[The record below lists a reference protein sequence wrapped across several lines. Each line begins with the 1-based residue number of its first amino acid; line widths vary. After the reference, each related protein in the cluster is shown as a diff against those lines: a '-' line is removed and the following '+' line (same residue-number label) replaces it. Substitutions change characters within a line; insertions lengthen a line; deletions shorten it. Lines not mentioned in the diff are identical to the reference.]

1 MSANLIN
8 LRTIQFSD
16 KFALLSQQ
24 FGSRLQGL
32 VAQGQYQG
40 KQASPVN
47 QVAPTAAVAVTERF
61 TPIDRQDAAFD
72 RRWVFPLPFEH
83 AQLVDKFDEL
93 QMLGDP
99 KPSLVMNAANA
110 MGRAKDDVILGA
122 FFATAK
128 TGELAAGSVAFGT
141 TLTTAGGQNV
151 SVSQGASA
159 ATNLTVAKL
168 REVVKTF
175 LTNNVDLD
183 REQITGALNAKAH
196 DSLLGEIQVTSMDY
210 QTKPVLEEGRIR
222 RFMGINF
229 VLTEEV
235 TGNCAGT
242 DDLAGSSTGIPF
254 WVNSG
259 MHLGVWIDQTTN
271 ITQRT
276 DLKLQPWQI
285 YMDMMI
291 GATRIEEKKVVRV
304 WCR

>member
-1 MSANLIN
+1 MSANLVN

-16 KFALLSQQ
+16 KFSAALAAV
-24 FGSRLQGL
+24 RLPPSGYGGQGT
-32 VAQGQYQG
+32 YTG

-47 QVAPTAAVAVTERF
+47 QVAPTAAVPVTERF
-61 TPIDRQDAAFD
+61 TPIDRQDATFD
-72 RRWVFPLPFEH
+72 RRWVFPQPYEH

-128 TGELAAGSVAFGT
+128 TGELAATSTTWAT
-141 TLTTAGGQNV
+141 TLTTSSGQNV

-183 REQITGALNAKAH
+183 REQITGVINAKAH

-235 TGNCAGT
+235 TTICAGT
-242 DDLAGSSTGIPF
+242 DDASGTSVGLPF
-254 WVNSG
+254 FVPSG
-259 MHLGVWIDQTTN
+259 MHLGVWSDQNTN

-276 DLKLQPWQI
+276 DLKLLPWQI

-291 GATRIEEKKVVRV
+291 GATRIEEKKMVRV
-304 WCR
+304 WTR

>member
-1 MSANLIN
+1 MSANLVN

-24 FGSRLQGL
+24 YGSRLQGL
-32 VAQGQYQG
+32 VGQGTYTG

-47 QVAPTAAVAVTERF
+47 QVAPTAAVRVNERF
-61 TPIDRQDAAFD
+61 TPIDRIDATFD
-72 RRWVFPLPFEH
+72 RRWVFPAPYEH
-83 AQLVDKFDEL
+83 PQLVDKFDEL

-99 KPSLVMNAANA
+99 KPHLVMNAVNA
-110 MGRAKDDVILGA
+110 MGRAKDDEIIAA
-122 FFATAK
+122 FFADAK
-128 TGELAAGSVAFGT
+128 TGELAATTTSFGT
-141 TLTTAGGQNV
+141 TTTATTGQNV
-151 SVSQGASA
+151 AVAHGAAA

-168 REVVKTF
+168 REVVRTF
-175 LTNNVDLD
+175 LRNNVDLD
-183 REQITGALNAKAH
+183 REQITGVLSSKEH

-229 VLTEEV
+229 VLTERI
-235 TGNCAGT
+235 TTGT
-242 DDLAGSSTGIPF
+242 DDAAGTSNAVPF
-254 WVNSG
+254 FVPSG
-259 MHLGVWIDQTTN
+259 MHLGIWSDQTTN

-291 GATRIEEKKVVRV
+291 GATRIEEKKVVRC

>member
-16 KFALLSQQ
+16 KFQLLSQQ
-24 FGSRLQGL
+24 YGSRLQGL
-32 VAQGQYQG
+32 VSQGQYQG

-47 QVAPTAAVAVTERF
+47 QVAPTAAVPVTDRF
-61 TPIDRQDAAFD
+61 TPIDRQDANFD
-72 RRWVFPLPFEH
+72 RRWVFPLPYEH

-128 TGELAAGSVAFGT
+128 TGELAGSSVAWNNT
-141 TLTTAGGQNV
+141 VTSSGGQNV
-151 SVSQGASA
+151 SVQQGAA
-159 ATNLTVAKL
+159 GPTNLTVAKL

-175 LTNNVDLD
+175 LQNNVDID

-196 DSLLGEIQVTSMDY
+196 DALLGEMQITSMDY

-235 TGNCAGT
+235 TNICSGT
-242 DDLAGSSTGIPF
+242 DDVSGTSVGIPF
-254 WVNSG
+254 WVSSG
-259 MHLGVWIDQTTN
+259 IHLGVWIDTSTN

-291 GATRIEEKKVVRV
+291 GATRIEEKKIVRV

>member
-1 MSANLIN
+1 MTANLVN

-24 FGSRLQGL
+24 YGSRLQGL
-32 VAQGQYQG
+32 VGQGTYTG

-47 QVAPTAAVAVTERF
+47 QFAPTAAVAVTERF
-61 TPIDRQDAAFD
+61 TPIERQDATVD
-72 RRWVFPLPFEH
+72 RRWLFPQPYEH

-122 FFATAK
+122 MFATAK
-128 TGELAAGSVAFGT
+128 TGELAATSTAFGTAVTTSSGQNVAVAFG
-141 TLTTAGGQNV
+141 A
-151 SVSQGASA
+151 AA
-159 ATNLTVAKL
+159 ATNLTVVKL

-175 LTNNVDLD
+175 IKNNVDLD
-183 REQITGALNAKAH
+183 RETITGALNAAAH

-210 QTKPVLEEGRIR
+210 QTRPVLEEGRIR

-235 TGNCAGT
+235 TTVCAGT
-242 DDLAGSSTGIPF
+242 DDASGSSTGVPF
-254 WVNSG
+254 WVQSG
-259 MHLGVWIDQTTN
+259 MHLGVWSDQNTN
-271 ITQRT
+271 ITQRM

>member
-16 KFALLSQQ
+16 KFQLLSQQ
-24 FGSRLQGL
+24 YGSRLQGL
-32 VAQGQYQG
+32 VSQGQYQG

-47 QVAPTAAVAVTERF
+47 QVAPTAAVPVTDRF
-61 TPIDRQDAAFD
+61 TPIDRQDANFD
-72 RRWVFPLPFEH
+72 RRWVFPLPYEH

-128 TGELAAGSVAFGT
+128 TGELAGSSVAWSGT
-141 TLTTAGGQNV
+141 TTANGGQNV
-151 SVSQGASA
+151 SVSQGAA
-159 ATNLTVAKL
+159 GATNLTVAKL

-175 LTNNVDLD
+175 LQNNVDID

-196 DSLLGEIQVTSMDY
+196 DALLGEMQITSMDY

-235 TGNCAGT
+235 TNICSGT
-242 DDLAGSSTGIPF
+242 DDASGSSVGIPF
-254 WVNSG
+254 WVSSG
-259 MHLGVWIDQTTN
+259 IHLGVWIDTNTN

-291 GATRIEEKKVVRV
+291 GATRIEEKKIVRA

>member
-24 FGSRLQGL
+24 YGSRLQGL
-32 VAQGQYQG
+32 VGQGQYQG

-47 QVAPTAAVAVTERF
+47 QVAPTAAVPVTERF
-61 TPIDRQDAAFD
+61 TPIDRQDANFD
-72 RRWVFPLPFEH
+72 RRWVFPLPYEH

-110 MGRAKDDVILGA
+110 MGRAKDDVILNA
-122 FFATAK
+122 FFGTAK
-128 TGELAAGSVAFGT
+128 NGELASGSVPFGT
-141 TLTTAGGQNV
+141 TLTTSGGQNV
-151 SVSQGASA
+151 SVQQGAST

-175 LTNNVDLD
+175 LQNNVDLD

-196 DSLLGEIQVTSMDY
+196 DSLL
-210 QTKPVLEEGRIR
+210 EEGRIR

-235 TGNCAGT
+235 TGYCSGT
-242 DDLAGSSTGIPF
+242 DDLAGTSIGIPF

>member
-16 KFALLSQQ
+16 KFQLLSQQ
-24 FGSRLQGL
+24 YGSRLQTL
-32 VAQGQYQG
+32 VGQGQYQG

-72 RRWVFPLPFEH
+72 RRWAFPQSYEH

-110 MGRAKDDVILGA
+110 MGRAKDDVIIGA
-122 FFATAK
+122 FYATAK
-128 TGELAAGSVAFGT
+128 VGELAAGSVAWNN

-151 SVSQGASA
+151 SVSQGAGGP
-159 ATNLTVAKL
+159 TNLTVAKL

-175 LTNNVDLD
+175 LQNNVDID

-196 DSLLGEIQVTSMDY
+196 DSLLGEMQITSMDY

-222 RFMGINF
+222 RFMGIDF

-235 TGNCAGT
+235 TNICTGT
-242 DDLAGSSTGIPF
+242 DDASGTSVGIPF
-254 WVNSG
+254 WVSSG
-259 MHLGVWIDQTTN
+259 MHLGTWIDINTN

-285 YMDMMI
+285 YMDMMV

>member
-16 KFALLSQQ
+16 KFQLLSQQ
-24 FGSRLQGL
+24 YGSRLQGL
-32 VAQGQYQG
+32 VSQGQYQG

-47 QVAPTAAVAVTERF
+47 QVAPTAAVPVTERF
-61 TPIDRQDAAFD
+61 TPIDRQDANFD
-72 RRWVFPLPFEH
+72 RRWVFPQPYEH

-122 FFATAK
+122 FFSTAK
-128 TGELAAGSVAFGT
+128 TGELAGSSVAWSGT
-141 TLTTAGGQNV
+141 VTGSGGQNV
-151 SVSQGASA
+151 SVQQGAASP
-159 ATNLTVAKL
+159 TGLTVAKL

-175 LTNNVDLD
+175 LQNNVDID

-196 DSLLGEIQVTSMDY
+196 DGLLGEMQITSMDY

-235 TGNCAGT
+235 TNICAGT
-242 DDLAGSSTGIPF
+242 DDQSGSSVGIPF

-259 MHLGVWIDQTTN
+259 MHLGVWVDTSTN

-291 GATRIEEKKVVRV
+291 GATRIEEKKIVRV

>member
-1 MSANLIN
+1 
-8 LRTIQFSD
+8 
-16 KFALLSQQ
+16 
-24 FGSRLQGL
+24 
-32 VAQGQYQG
+32 
-40 KQASPVN
+40 
-47 QVAPTAAVAVTERF
+47 VAPTAAVSVTDRF
-61 TPIDRQDAAFD
+61 TPIDRQDANFD
-72 RRWVFPLPFEH
+72 RRWVFPLPYEH

-93 QMLGDP
+93 QLLGDP
-99 KPSLVMNAANA
+99 KPSLVMNATNA
-110 MGRAKDDVILGA
+110 MGRAKDDVILAG
-122 FFATAK
+122 FFSTAK
-128 TGELAAGSVAFGT
+128 TGELAGSSVAWNN
-141 TLTTAGGQNV
+141 TLTSAGGQNV
-151 SVSQGASA
+151 SVQQGAA
-159 ATNLTVAKL
+159 GATNLTVAKL

-175 LTNNVDLD
+175 LQNNVDID

-196 DSLLGEIQVTSMDY
+196 DALLGEMQITSMDY

-235 TGNCAGT
+235 TSICSGT
-242 DDLAGSSTGIPF
+242 DDLAVTSVGIPF

-259 MHLGVWIDQTTN
+259 IHLGVWIDTNTN

-291 GATRIEEKKVVRV
+291 GATRIEEKKIVRV

>member
-1 MSANLIN
+1 
-8 LRTIQFSD
+8 
-16 KFALLSQQ
+16 
-24 FGSRLQGL
+24 
-32 VAQGQYQG
+32 
-40 KQASPVN
+40 
-47 QVAPTAAVAVTERF
+47 
-61 TPIDRQDAAFD
+61 
-72 RRWVFPLPFEH
+72 
-83 AQLVDKFDEL
+83 VDKFDEL

-99 KPSLVMNAANA
+99 KPLLVMNAANA

-122 FFATAK
+122 FFSTAK

-141 TLTTAGGQNV
+141 TLTTVGGQNV

-159 ATNLTVAKL
+159 PTNLTVAKL

-175 LTNNVDLD
+175 LQNNVDLD

-235 TGNCAGT
+235 TGICQGT
-242 DDLAGSSTGIPF
+242 DDLAGTSTGIPF

>member
-1 MSANLIN
+1 MSANLLN
-8 LRTIQFSD
+8 LRTIQFSG
-16 KFALLSQQ
+16 KFQLLSQQ
-24 FGSRLQGL
+24 YGSRLQGL
-32 VAQGQYQG
+32 VSQGQYQG

-47 QVAPTAAVAVTERF
+47 QVAPTAAVPVTERF
-61 TPIDRQDAAFD
+61 TPIDRQDANFD
-72 RRWVFPLPFEH
+72 RRWVFPQPYEH

-110 MGRAKDDVILGA
+110 MGRAKDDVILGG

-128 TGELAAGSVAFGT
+128 TGELAGSSVSWNN
-141 TLTTAGGQNV
+141 TLTTSGGQNV
-151 SVSQGASA
+151 SVSHGAA
-159 ATNLTVAKL
+159 GATNLTVAKL

-175 LTNNVDLD
+175 LQNNVDID

-196 DSLLGEIQVTSMDY
+196 DSLLGEMQITSMDY

-235 TGNCAGT
+235 TSICAGT
-242 DDLAGSSTGIPF
+242 DDASGSSVGIPF

-259 MHLGVWIDQTTN
+259 MHLGVWIDTNTN

-291 GATRIEEKKVVRV
+291 GATRIEEKKIVRV

>member
-1 MSANLIN
+1 V
-8 LRTIQFSD
+8 LRH
-16 KFALLSQQ
+16 
-24 FGSRLQGL
+24 R
-32 VAQGQYQG
+32 
-40 KQASPVN
+40 
-47 QVAPTAAVAVTERF
+47 E
-61 TPIDRQDAAFD
+61 D
-72 RRWVFPLPFEH
+72 RRARRDLDH
-83 AQLVDKFDEL
+83 
-93 QMLGDP
+93 LGDH
-99 KPSLVMNAANA
+99 A
-110 MGRAKDDVILGA
+110 DDL
-122 FFATAK
+122 
-128 TGELAAGSVAFGT
+128 L
-141 TLTTAGGQNV
+141 GQNV

-183 REQITGALNAKAH
+183 REQITGVLNAKAH

-235 TGNCAGT
+235 TTICAGT
-242 DDLAGSSTGIPF
+242 DDASGTSVGLPF
-254 WVNSG
+254 FVPSG
-259 MHLGVWIDQTTN
+259 MHLGVWSDQNTN

-291 GATRIEEKKVVRV
+291 GATRIEEKKMVRV
-304 WCR
+304 WTR

>member
-16 KFALLSQQ
+16 KFQLLSQQ
-24 FGSRLQGL
+24 YGSRLQGL
-32 VAQGQYQG
+32 VSQGQYQG

-47 QVAPTAAVAVTERF
+47 HVAPTAAVPVTDRF
-61 TPIDRQDAAFD
+61 TPIDRQDANFD
-72 RRWVFPLPFEH
+72 RRWVFPLPYEH

-128 TGELAAGSVAFGT
+128 TGELAGSSVAWNNT
-141 TLTTAGGQNV
+141 VTSSGGQNV
-151 SVSQGASA
+151 SVQQGAA
-159 ATNLTVAKL
+159 GPTNLTVAKL

-175 LTNNVDLD
+175 LQNNVDID

-196 DSLLGEIQVTSMDY
+196 DALLGEMQITSMDY

-235 TGNCAGT
+235 TNICSGT
-242 DDLAGSSTGIPF
+242 DDVSGTSVGIPF
-254 WVNSG
+254 WVSSG
-259 MHLGVWIDQTTN
+259 IHLGVWIDTSTN

-291 GATRIEEKKVVRV
+291 GATRIEEKKIVRV